1 MAAGNTYEAIATTTL
16 SSPASIVNFTSI
28 TGTYTDLI
36 LVSVY
41 RGTSTGIN
49 CYPNSD
55 FGSNKSYTSL
65 RGTGT
70 VAESSRASSIAI
82 QDYQQTVT
90 NATGEFTVSKMQFM
104 NYANT
109 TTFKT
114 VLVRRDVTS
123 AFTEAL
129 VNLYR
134 STSALTQLGI
144 YSANGNFD
152 TGSTF
157 SLYGIKAA

>member
-1 MAAGNTYEAIATTTL
+1 MTL
-16 SSPASIVNFTSI
+16 GSPAGSVNFTSI
-28 TGTYTDLI
+28 SGAYTDLRLI
-36 LVSVY
+36 SVY

-55 FGSNKSYTSL
+55 FTSNKSWTAL

-70 VAESSRASSIAI
+70 IAESSRNSSIAI
-82 QDYQQTVT
+82 QDYWQTVT
-90 NATGEFTVSKMQFM
+90 NATGEFTISKMDFI
-104 NYANT
+104 NYSNT

-123 AFTEAL
+123 VFTEVL

-134 STSALTQLGI
+134 STSALTELGI
-144 YSANGNFD
+144 YSASGNFD
-152 TGSTF
+152 TGSIFT
-157 SLYGIKAA
+157 LYGVKSA

>member
-1 MAAGNTYEAIATTTL
+1 MPSTYTTIATSTL
-16 SSPASIVNFTSI
+16 GSPASIVNFTSI
-28 TGTYTDLI
+28 SGSYTDLRI
-36 LVSVY
+36 IAVY

-55 FGSNKSYTSL
+55 FTSNKSWTAL
-65 RGTGT
+65 RGSGSI
-70 VAESSRASSIAI
+70 AESSRNSSIAI
-82 QDYQQTVT
+82 QDYWTTVT
-90 NATGEFTVSKMQFM
+90 NATGEFTVSKLDFM
-104 NYANT
+104 NYSNT

-114 VLVRRDVTS
+114 VLVRRDVSS
-123 AFTEAL
+123 AYTEAL

-134 STSALTQLGI
+134 STSALTSLGL

-157 SLYGIKAA
+157 TLYGIKAA